1 MRSPS
6 IYPVAHAKH
15 TLNHIRFA
23 AAVQPMNFM
32 RVPHS
37 REKDASLDVTIPGS
51 IQQASGWKLLHLH
64 HQSTPQHD
72 GPVES
77 WGSPNFSLAAFKIS
91 DDQKRL
97 KIPPGLPD
105 IVSIVFCV
113 SGLYR
118 NALETRPGNVS
129 VQGFGSANKQIS
141 ILDQSWSA
149 GRMKRRVSAR
159 TTKRVPFR
167 LKKQATIY
175 DESASAGKSLN
186 SSNQSSVQIPG

>member
-15 TLNHIRFA
+15 TLNHLRFA

-37 REKDASLDVTIPGS
+37 LEKDASLDVTIPGS
-51 IQQASGWKLLHLH
+51 IQQASGWKLLRLH

-72 GPVES
+72 GSVES
-77 WGSPNFSLAAFKIS
+77 WVPQTSPWRPSRS
-91 DDQKRL
+91 QTTQKRL

-105 IVSIVFCV
+105 IVSTVFRV

-118 NALETRPGNVS
+118 NALETRPGNAS
-129 VQGFGSANKQIS
+129 VQGFGSANQQIR
-141 ILDQSWSA
+141 ILDHPSQRA
-149 GRMKRRVSAR
+149 
-159 TTKRVPFR
+159 
-167 LKKQATIY
+167 
-175 DESASAGKSLN
+175 E
-186 SSNQSSVQIPG
+186 

>member
-15 TLNHIRFA
+15 TLNHLRFA

-37 REKDASLDVTIPGS
+37 RGKDASLDVTIPGS

-77 WGSPNFSLAAFKIS
+77 WVLQTPPWRPSRSQMTKNASRSRLVCQTSSPPYSAFLGCTGMLWK
-91 DDQKRL
+91 L
-97 KIPPGLPD
+97 
-105 IVSIVFCV
+105 VSEMPRC
-113 SGLYR
+113 
-118 NALETRPGNVS
+118 
-129 VQGFGSANKQIS
+129 K
-141 ILDQSWSA
+141 
-149 GRMKRRVSAR
+149 VSALPISR
-159 TTKRVPFR
+159 SGSWT
-167 LKKQATIY
+167 
-175 DESASAGKSLN
+175 
-186 SSNQSSVQIPG
+186 IPGQRAE

>member
-37 REKDASLDVTIPGS
+37 REKDASLDVTIPAS

-72 GPVES
+72 GSVES
-77 WGSPNFSLAAFKIS
+77 WVPQTSPWRPSRS
-91 DDQKRL
+91 QMTQKRL

-105 IVSIVFCV
+105 IVSTVFRV

-118 NALETRPGNVS
+118 NALETRPGNAS
-129 VQGFGSANKQIS
+129 VQGFGSANQQIR
-141 ILDQSWSA
+141 ILDHPSQRA
-149 GRMKRRVSAR
+149 
-159 TTKRVPFR
+159 
-167 LKKQATIY
+167 
-175 DESASAGKSLN
+175 E
-186 SSNQSSVQIPG
+186 

>member
-37 REKDASLDVTIPGS
+37 REKDASLDVTIPAS

-72 GPVES
+72 GSVES
-77 WGSPNFSLAAFKIS
+77 WVPQTSPWRPSRSQMTK
-91 DDQKRL
+91 KRL
-97 KIPPGLPD
+97 KIPSSLPE
-105 IVSIVFCV
+105 IVSTVFRV
-113 SGLYR
+113 SRLYR
-118 NALETRPGNVS
+118 NAWKLVPEMSRY
-129 VQGFGSANKQIS
+129 K
-141 ILDQSWSA
+141 
-149 GRMKRRVSAR
+149 VSALPISR
-159 TTKRVPFR
+159 SGSWT
-167 LKKQATIY
+167 
-175 DESASAGKSLN
+175 N
-186 SSNQSSVQIPG
+186 PGQRAE

>member
-15 TLNHIRFA
+15 TLNPLRFA

-64 HQSTPQHD
+64 HQGTPQHD
-72 GPVES
+72 GSVES
-77 WGSPNFSLAAFKIS
+77 WVPQTSPWRPSRSQMTKNASRS
-91 DDQKRL
+91 RL
-97 KIPPGLPD
+97 VSQTSSPPY
-105 IVSIVFCV
+105 
-113 SGLYR
+113 SGFLVIQEC
-118 NALETRPGNVS
+118 LETRPGNVS
-129 VQGFGSANKQIS
+129 VQGFGSANQQIR

-149 GRMKRRVSAR
+149 GRMKRIVSAC
-159 TTKRVPFR
+159 TI
-167 LKKQATIY
+167 KK
-175 DESASAGKSLN
+175 SPSG
-186 SSNQSSVQIPG
+186 

>member
-15 TLNHIRFA
+15 TLNHLRFA
-23 AAVQPMNFM
+23 AALQPMNFM

-91 DDQKRL
+91 DDPKTPQD
-97 KIPPGLPD
+97 P
-105 IVSIVFCV
+105 
-113 SGLYR
+113 
-118 NALETRPGNVS
+118 A
-129 VQGFGSANKQIS
+129 
-141 ILDQSWSA
+141 WSA
-149 GRMKRRVSAR
+149 RHRLHRIPRFWVVQECLGNSSRKCLGTR
-159 TTKRVPFR
+159 FR
-167 LKKQATIY
+167 LCQ
-175 DESASAGKSLN
+175 SADQDLGPS
-186 SSNQSSVQIPG
+186 

>member
-72 GPVES
+72 GSVES
-77 WGSPNFSLAAFKIS
+77 WVPQTSPWRPSRS
-91 DDQKRL
+91 QMTQKRL

-105 IVSIVFCV
+105 IVSTVFRV

-118 NALETRPGNVS
+118 NALETRPGNAS
-129 VQGFGSANKQIS
+129 VQGFGSANQQIR
-141 ILDQSWSA
+141 ILDHPSQRA
-149 GRMKRRVSAR
+149 
-159 TTKRVPFR
+159 
-167 LKKQATIY
+167 
-175 DESASAGKSLN
+175 E
-186 SSNQSSVQIPG
+186 

>member
-15 TLNHIRFA
+15 TLNHLRFA

-37 REKDASLDVTIPGS
+37 REKDASLDVTIPAS

-72 GPVES
+72 GSVES
-77 WGSPNFSLAAFKIS
+77 WVPQTSPWRPSRS
-91 DDQKRL
+91 QTTQKRL

-105 IVSIVFCV
+105 NVSTVFRV

-118 NALETRPGNVS
+118 NALETRPGNAS
-129 VQGFGSANKQIS
+129 VQGFVSANQQIR
-141 ILDQSWSA
+141 ILDHPSQRA
-149 GRMKRRVSAR
+149 
-159 TTKRVPFR
+159 
-167 LKKQATIY
+167 
-175 DESASAGKSLN
+175 E
-186 SSNQSSVQIPG
+186 

>member
-15 TLNHIRFA
+15 TLNHLRFA

-77 WGSPNFSLAAFKIS
+77 WGCPYFSLSAYKNS
-91 DDQKRL
+91 DDQKRRQY
-97 KIPPGLPD
+97 PPCPTGL
-105 IVSIVFCV
+105 
-113 SGLYR
+113 L
-118 NALETRPGNVS
+118 A
-129 VQGFGSANKQIS
+129 
-141 ILDQSWSA
+141 IL
-149 GRMKRRVSAR
+149 
-159 TTKRVPFR
+159 
-167 LKKQATIY
+167 L
-175 DESASAGKSLN
+175 
-186 SSNQSSVQIPG
+186 

>member
-37 REKDASLDVTIPGS
+37 REKDASLDVTIPAS

-72 GPVES
+72 GSVES
-77 WGSPNFSLAAFKIS
+77 WVPQTSPWRPSRS
-91 DDQKRL
+91 HMTQKRL

-105 IVSIVFCV
+105 IVSTVFRV

-118 NALETRPGNVS
+118 NALETRPGNAS
-129 VQGFGSANKQIS
+129 VQGFGSANQQIR
-141 ILDQSWSA
+141 ILDHPSQRA
-149 GRMKRRVSAR
+149 
-159 TTKRVPFR
+159 
-167 LKKQATIY
+167 
-175 DESASAGKSLN
+175 E
-186 SSNQSSVQIPG
+186 